1 MFLRLLSFCGSWDTR
16 PIGFQK
22 LDVWGLTS
30 QVHVLKVGMPKVR
43 FEPFAPQGEALSFEF
58 PSGYGCYTRGEIY
71 GEIVSPSPLQVFVW
85 FSFLLSNM

>member
-1 MFLRLLSFCGSWDTR
+1 MHF
-16 PIGFQK
+16 
-22 LDVWGLTS
+22 
-30 QVHVLKVGMPKVR
+30 LKVGMPKVR